1 MCVREHLDRHMET
14 TKVWARYQIGH
25 VRNGVQ
31 VYEMLQN
38 IIRKHLRSQ
47 RKLKKRTI
55 NALSNISSI

>member
-14 TKVWARYQIGH
+14 TKVWALYQIGH
-25 VRNGVQ
+25 VQNGVQ

-38 IIRKHLRSQ
+38 IIRKHLRSE
-47 RKLKKRTI
+47 RKLIKRTI